1 MSIIWILPLGGRTL
15 SLTISDKLD
24 VSTFNYCLLCSC
36 FGTRFSS
43 PTSISLFD
51 SFSFTNEDFCL
62 FSDFKHLEIYGNL
75 IHTNILP
82 GFHFK
87 MASLKLLSIVWDWSG
102 INFVTEWETVSFLLE
117 FEKDFGLCSMN
128 SSWHT
133 FCLFNNICLS
143 LAFKLLKPFSG
154 QLFFFFF

>member
-1 MSIIWILPLGGRTL
+1 M
-15 SLTISDKLD
+15 
-24 VSTFNYCLLCSC
+24 LCSC
-36 FGTRFSS
+36 FGTCFSS

-102 INFVTEWETVSFLLE
+102 INFVTDWETVSFLLE
-117 FEKDFGLCSMN
+117 FERDFGLCSMN
-128 SSWHT
+128 SSWHN
-133 FCLFNNICLS
+133 FCLLNNICLS

-154 QLFFFFF
+154 QFCFN